1 MWQRFTN
8 IDISRL
14 HVSLQ
19 STLDLRDPT
28 VAGLSVADLTGDDYV
43 LTQAIG
49 AAAVADGHEGMLVPT
64 VTGVGETGADFNVV
78 VFTDNLRSGSTLV
91 VLETRSPNLP
101 P

>member
-8 IDISRL
+8 IDVSRL

-28 VAGLSVADLTGDDYV
+28 VAGLSVADLTGDDYS

-49 AAAVADGHEGMLVPT
+49 AAAVAVGHEGLLVPT
-64 VTGVGETGADFNVV
+64 ATGVGEAGANFNVV
-78 VFTDNLRSGSTLV
+78 ILTDNLRPGSTLV
-91 VLETRSPNLP
+91 VRETRSPNLP
-101 P
+101 S